1 MAGQKSPRERR
12 RYAIGTG
19 GGRHPERIEQ
29 KRAEAHERNLQ
40 WRSLHAR
47 EQLAALDNRLG
58 KGVGASRQR
67 ARLAR
72 AS

>member
-29 KRAEAHERNLQ
+29 KRAEAIERKKAWLLL
-40 WRSLHAR
+40 SPR
-47 EQLAALDNRLG
+47 EQIAALDNRLG
-58 KGVGASRQR
+58 KGVGARRQR
-67 ARLAR
+67 ARIAR
-72 AS
+72 AA